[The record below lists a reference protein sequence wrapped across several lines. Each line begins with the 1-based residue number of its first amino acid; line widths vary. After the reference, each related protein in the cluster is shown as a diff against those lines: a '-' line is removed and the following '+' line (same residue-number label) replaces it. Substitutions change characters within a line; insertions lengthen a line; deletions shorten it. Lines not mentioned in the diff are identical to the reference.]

1 MLLTTKTRYA
11 VMAMVDLALSDT
23 EVPQSLADIAERQE
37 LPLSYLEQLF
47 PKLRKAE
54 LVKSIRGPGGGY
66 LIAREL
72 EEITILSIV
81 EAVDESLKMTRC
93 DGDPKSGCMVKS
105 SKCLTHALW
114 RGLGKQI
121 SEYLAS
127 VTLGSLTQGSRKLSF
142 IDELIE
148 ESC

>member
-11 VMAMVDLALSDT
+11 VMAMVDLALAES
-23 EVPQSLADIAERQE
+23 ENPQSLPDIAERQE

-66 LIAREL
+66 VLNQPLAA
-72 EEITILSIV
+72 ITILSIV
-81 EAVDESLKMTRC
+81 EAVDESLQMTRC
-93 DGDPKSGCMVKS
+93 DGDPKNGCMVKTS
-105 SKCLTHALW
+105 RCLTHSLW
-114 RGLGKQI
+114 KGLGKQI

-127 VTLGSLTQGSRKLSF
+127 VTLASLTQGSRTLAQ
-142 IDELIE
+142 INEG
-148 ESC
+148 CG

>member
-1 MLLTTKTRYA
+1 
-11 VMAMVDLALSDT
+11 MAMVDLALS
-23 EVPQSLADIAERQE
+23 ELEKPQSLPDIAARQE

-66 LIAREL
+66 VLAHDVAD
-72 EEITILSIV
+72 ITILAIV

-93 DGDPKSGCMVKS
+93 SGDTKEGCMIHS
-105 SKCLTHALW
+105 SRCLTHSLW
-114 RGLGKQI
+114 KGLGKQI

-127 VTLGSLTQGSRKLSF
+127 VTLGSLTQGSRTLQQ
-142 IDELIE
+142 IE
-148 ESC
+148 EMSA